1 MYKMLNKLRITFT
14 LEFIFYIHFPI
25 IKLKIVIELLYIL
38 FTGTFNLRNLLN
50 NLCEIKWRICICLD

>member
-25 IKLKIVIELLYIL
+25 IKLKIVLKLLYIL
-38 FTGTFNLRNLLN
+38 FIGTHTLTYVTY
-50 NLCEIKWRICICLD
+50 